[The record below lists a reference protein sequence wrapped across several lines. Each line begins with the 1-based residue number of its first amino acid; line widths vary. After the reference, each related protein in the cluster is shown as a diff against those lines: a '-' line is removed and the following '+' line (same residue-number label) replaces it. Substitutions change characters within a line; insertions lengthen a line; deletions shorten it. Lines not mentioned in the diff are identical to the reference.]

1 MSNSTFVPLNVPDL
15 VSSTSFELKVPN
27 EYFNNALMTSF
38 ILTNHNTCKWV
49 SIGDDSLGGI
59 RRFELAGLNELQTVT
74 IGKRSFTYAKYSDT
88 VTSTTKTDG
97 VYRIINCPK
106 LKSIQIGDYS
116 FSDYHSFELNYL
128 PSLRSISIGDDCF
141 YWVPSISIIGFVRFV
156 DFNS

>member
-1 MSNSTFVPLNVPDL
+1 MIDNAKWSSSFNITDLLSPTTTNWVISNGQH
-15 VSSTSFELKVPN
+15 
-27 EYFNNALMTSF
+27 NNRTGDIVRIIGLYQ
-38 ILTNHNTCKWV
+38 LQHV

-141 YWVPSISIIGFVRFV
+141 YWVPSISIIGFI
-156 DFNS
+156 